1 MIIYTH
7 VPCNFAGQVLHWRA
21 WVPRATIRPSWSKV
35 SSAPPATPPTRCA
48 RMWNC
53 GKSATTCCSGCP
65 RLTTRFVDT
74 HPCLLPSLPPCH
86 AFRLIGRFC
95 SGCPRLTTRF
105 VDTHPCLLPSL
116 PPCHAFRLIGRF
128 YIALFSTSEQTHS
141 TLFSVRRRVQHIFL
155 NNHQSSVHRVYTPSI
170 AFRHLPPNS
179 ARFSYATEGA
189 LFITMQLST
198 DAVNTLQMVRVLIRL
213 LKQPSAKA
221 CT

>member
-7 VPCNFAGQVLHWRA
+7 VPCNFVGQVLHWRA

-35 SSAPPATPPTRCA
+35 SSALPATPPTRCA

-74 HPCLLPSLPPCH
+74 YPCLLPSLPPCH
-86 AFRLIGRFC
+86 AFRLIG
-95 SGCPRLTTRF
+95 
-105 VDTHPCLLPSL
+105 H
-116 PPCHAFRLIGRF
+116 F

-170 AFRHLPPNS
+170 AFQHLPPNS